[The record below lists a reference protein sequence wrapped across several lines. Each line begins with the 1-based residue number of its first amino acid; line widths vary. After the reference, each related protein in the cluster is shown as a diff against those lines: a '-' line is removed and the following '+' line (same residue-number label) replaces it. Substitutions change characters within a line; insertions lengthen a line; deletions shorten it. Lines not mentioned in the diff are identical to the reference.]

1 MLVATA
7 FTGVAAFAQNG
18 GGRSEM
24 VKHYLTDSL
33 NVSAVNADSVVAIT
47 QRSMMEMRNIRQDQ
61 ALSQD
66 EKREKMQPLM
76 EVMRT
81 EMKKYLTEEQATKL
95 QERLMQRRQERGG
108 NNKK

>member
-1 MLVATA
+1 MLVASA
-7 FTGVAAFAQNG
+7 FTVSVSAQNG

-33 NVSAVNADSVVAIT
+33 GVSAVNADSVVAIT
-47 QRSMMEMRNIRQDQ
+47 QRSMTAMRSIRQDQ

-66 EKREKMQPLM
+66 EKRAKMQPLM
-76 EVMRT
+76 ESMRA

-95 QERLMQRRQERGG
+95 QEVIMQRRQNRGG
-108 NNKK
+108 DNKR

>member
-1 MLVATA
+1 MI
-7 FTGVAAFAQNG
+7 
-18 GGRSEM
+18 
-24 VKHYLTDSL
+24 KHYLTDSL
-33 NVSAVNADSVVAIT
+33 GVSAVNSDSVVAIT